1 MPTPRYM
8 RFFPDAYLNDT
19 MPLTMEEQGVYMR
32 LLCLMWLN
40 GGKIKNNDRLIA
52 RMLGIHVNKWSKV
65 KPQVMGYL
73 VEHSPGFLTQNRLGK
88 EYRYSAGKSKA
99 STQDSHGDNTPD
111 TQGNTPPNTTQ
122 VAADKLLK
130 NSGSDFETP
139 PRNMDELV
147 ASLSQKF
154 SGAFDQSK
162 SKSKNNNYNRL
173 DLDGD
178 GESCGKLLTRQ
189 DIDAFLSSLFRM
201 FEAFKMQPPPDYEI
215 IRSWLDNGLDP
226 NRHIIPTVREIL
238 KRIESGAID
247 PPKSW
252 RYFAKEVYAA
262 ANKKQQ

>member
-32 LLCLMWLN
+32 ILCLMWMN
-40 GGKIKNNDRLIA
+40 GGKIRNDDRLIA
-52 RMLGIHVNKWSKV
+52 RMLGIHVNKWFKV
-65 KPQVMGYL
+65 KPKVMGYL
-73 VEHSPGFLTQNRLGK
+73 VEHSPGYVTQNRLSK
-88 EYRYSAGKSKA
+88 EYKYSKGKSKV
-99 STQDSHGDNTPD
+99 STYDTEGDNTPD
-111 TQGNTPPNTTQ
+111 TGSDTSHNTPQ
-122 VAADKLLK
+122 DAADKVLK
-130 NSGSDFETP
+130 NSGSHSENT
-139 PRNMDELV
+139 PRNVDELV

-178 GESCGKLLTRQ
+178 GAGCGKPMTR
-189 DIDAFLSSLFRM
+189 DDMTAFLTSLFRI
-201 FEAFKMQPPPDYEI
+201 FDAFKMQPPTDFEI

-226 NRHIIPTVREIL
+226 HRHIIPTVREIL
-238 KRIESGAID
+238 KRIESSAID

-262 ANKKQQ
+262 ANKKPE